1 MSSNINKVFLVVF
14 LIVRAAAFFP
24 FYVNRPRLFCPLNEC
39 KAVCEQY
46 DSEYAY
52 AFTGCDSIRSRSCAG
67 FNSDAIIRKF
77 LEERG
82 VVLDEPLSSYK
93 RVDMT
98 NKVDQNEVDCCLCGV
113 EGESKFNFIPLIIVA
128 TILPASIVCSACF
141 LIIRHRHRREQS
153 NSSAKQ
159 DSQSGGQ
166 VELSSA

>member
-46 DSEYAY
+46 DSEFAYAY
-52 AFTGCDSIRSRSCAG
+52 AGCDSSGSRSCSS
-67 FNSDAIIRKF
+67 FISDARVKKL
-77 LEERG
+77 LEESG
-82 VVLDEPLSSYK
+82 IVLDKPLSSYK

-128 TILPASIVCSACF
+128 TIVPVSIVCVGCF